1 MAGIRNA
8 AKSGKLA
15 GFMADE
21 AGSVSYEGG
30 KKSRLLN
37 ELENSGVKYN
47 PDNVDVYKR
56 QVLQS
61 IAFR

>member
-1 MAGIRNA
+1 MFGGAGVGVAGIRNA

-21 AGSVSYEGG
+21 TGSVAYEGG

-37 ELENSGVKYN
+37 ELEN
-47 PDNVDVYKR
+47 R
-56 QVLQS
+56 VLS
-61 IAFR
+61 IIPIM